1 MEIPSYDIRKINV
14 FDESFLPSELFI
26 STDGGKT
33 QNKINKE
40 SDKQLDTIYL
50 ERISEDGIIVVGY
63 ATKSKSILDKIIKE
77 ENFSVVNNNCRGQSE
92 CYAFSYN
99 TMNNTFTILEKNIKI
114 KHLTKDGNFILY
126 NPINNENEKFI
137 YDINKKESLLLSV
150 DNINNYLPDHPE
162 KNILL
167 LSITEYPF
175 FSGIKRRNIDIQKI
189 SDNGRVFIGQ
199 LNRDISKKQLN
210 DGKYPRT
217 AFVTT
222 NDGPIRE
229 INRSEFGS
237 SKLTDIS
244 TDGNYSVGWEE
255 VWHDDYDIKLPTHVK
270 VSSSLFSQAILYD
283 LSQDSLI
290 NIGNL
295 SQKPNENRF
304 RNAKANDISADG
316 KYIVGWSE
324 TDNYNNDTIPDNAK
338 LKPVPAF
345 IMFHRHGFVYFN
357 NTMHD
362 LGTLSNGKDSE
373 AHAITDDGRI
383 IYGLSTDEY
392 NNWRQV
398 IWINAQLSDKSF
410 NAEKQQIADKK
421 NNLIDKTNAERE
433 RLAKEQA
440 DKANAERE
448 RLAKEQADKANAERE
463 RLAKEQADKAKAER
477 ERLAKEQADK
487 ANAERERLAKEQAD
501 KANTERERLAKE
513 QADKANA
520 ERERLAKEQADKVKA
535 ERERLAKEQADKAK
549 AERERLA
556 KEQAD
561 KANAERERLAKE
573 QADKANA
580 ERERLAKE
588 QADKAKAEQERLAKE
603 QADKANAERERLA
616 KEHADKANAERERLA
631 KEQAD
636 KANAERERL
645 AKEQADKIKAEQER
659 LAKEQ
664 ADKAK
669 AERERL
675 AKEQADKA
683 QAEKERLAEITKQQ
697 EAQAEKEKTK
707 PSIVISKPIDIENTY
722 KSMQL
727 MAENGYKFMDMQ
739 QGQLRYLASA
749 TCSVGTEKA
758 CISGFAHHQRVSKAN
773 ATQTGISTAYRFDI
787 NHIPLVV
794 GLAIDTDISSS
805 LPKGYQYQSYALPLI
820 GFSLDLIPSLNAELN
835 NNALHLSLKGAYL
848 NRKVSIERQALADT
862 ESGKGNTKISGY
874 HIDLQGSYP
883 YAISNEFMLTPFV
896 GLTFNQ
902 ISRSA
907 YSETQNAQFAAHYD
921 ALKTHSLLAKIGL
934 GMDHLLGSSFILNTK
949 AGLLWNLSHY
959 QGDFRSHIDYLGQQ
973 KIDYLENKKQLKQRP
988 FVHIGLMYQVDKHSS
1003 IGTKANWEMTTYR
1016 NHDMQFGIDYTYRF

>member
-1 MEIPSYDIRKINV
+1 MKIKYNSILLILCSIYIFPINSYGNYNIEDIGHSIYKPFSMLSYATYYDHLRDKKHNHFKHNQGKIVDNNNYNQYLFTPFGSVSVYTAINQHTIDKYNIVADDYNSIIRVEIPSYDIRKINV

-99 TMNNTFTILEKNIKI
+99 TINNTFTILEKNIKI
-114 KHLTKDGNFILY
+114 KHLTKDGKFILY

-421 NNLIDKTNAERE
+421 NNLIDK
-433 RLAKEQA
+433 
-440 DKANAERE
+440 
-448 RLAKEQADKANAERE
+448 
-463 RLAKEQADKAKAER
+463 
-477 ERLAKEQADK
+477 
-487 ANAERERLAKEQAD
+487 
-501 KANTERERLAKE
+501 
-513 QADKANA
+513 
-520 ERERLAKEQADKVKA
+520 
-535 ERERLAKEQADKAK
+535 
-549 AERERLA
+549 
-556 KEQAD
+556 
-561 KANAERERLAKE
+561 
-573 QADKANA
+573 
-580 ERERLAKE
+580 
-588 QADKAKAEQERLAKE
+588 AKAEQERLAKE
-603 QADKANAERERLA
+603 QADKANAER
-616 KEHADKANAERERLA
+616 
-631 KEQAD
+631 
-636 KANAERERL
+636 
-645 AKEQADKIKAEQER
+645 
-659 LAKEQ
+659 
-664 ADKAK
+664 
-669 AERERL
+669 
-675 AKEQADKA
+675 
-683 QAEKERLAEITKQQ
+683 
-697 EAQAEKEKTK
+697 
-707 PSIVISKPIDIENTY
+707 
-722 KSMQL
+722 
-727 MAENGYKFMDMQ
+727 
-739 QGQLRYLASA
+739 
-749 TCSVGTEKA
+749 
-758 CISGFAHHQRVSKAN
+758 
-773 ATQTGISTAYRFDI
+773 
-787 NHIPLVV
+787 
-794 GLAIDTDISSS
+794 
-805 LPKGYQYQSYALPLI
+805 
-820 GFSLDLIPSLNAELN
+820 
-835 NNALHLSLKGAYL
+835 
-848 NRKVSIERQALADT
+848 
-862 ESGKGNTKISGY
+862 
-874 HIDLQGSYP
+874 
-883 YAISNEFMLTPFV
+883 
-896 GLTFNQ
+896 
-902 ISRSA
+902 
-907 YSETQNAQFAAHYD
+907 
-921 ALKTHSLLAKIGL
+921 
-934 GMDHLLGSSFILNTK
+934 
-949 AGLLWNLSHY
+949 
-959 QGDFRSHIDYLGQQ
+959 
-973 KIDYLENKKQLKQRP
+973 
-988 FVHIGLMYQVDKHSS
+988 
-1003 IGTKANWEMTTYR
+1003 
-1016 NHDMQFGIDYTYRF
+1016 